1 MNHEIPG
8 NWRFMQ
14 RDDLAEVSRI
24 AAAVHPDFP
33 EDDIVLGERLKLF
46 PEGCFVLKNKG
57 ELGGY
62 LLTHPWRAF
71 DIPPLNTLLGSL
83 PPDPETYYLHDIA
96 LMPEMRSKGEVSP
109 IIRYLLQRAKGQ
121 RLASCS
127 LVAVN
132 NSQDFWS
139 RLGFV
144 EARNE
149 ELDGKLQSYDEA
161 ARFMVHRF

>member
-1 MNHEIPG
+1 
-8 NWRFMQ
+8 MQ

-24 AAAVHPDFP
+24 AAVAHPDFP
-33 EDDIVLGERLKLF
+33 EDDTVLGERMELF
-46 PEGCFVLKNKG
+46 PEGCFVLKNKE

-71 DIPPLNTLLGSL
+71 NIPPLNTLLGSL
-83 PPDPETYYLHDIA
+83 PSDPETYYLHDIA

-109 IIRYLLQRAKGQ
+109 IIKYLLQRAQ
-121 RLASCS
+121 ERRLESCS

-132 NSQDFWS
+132 NSQGFWS

-144 EARNE
+144 ETSNE
-149 ELDGKLQSYDEA
+149 ELDRKLQSYDEA